1 MEVKVFSNILD
12 ANDRLAEQNRRKL
25 ASHGTLALNMIGSP
39 GCGKTTLLERTLD
52 MLTRRG
58 RIRAGVIEG
67 DIATSRDAE
76 RIRKFGVPVVQ
87 INTSGACH
95 LDASMV
101 GSVLDE
107 LPLDVIDVL
116 FVENVGNLVCPAD
129 FDLGEHAKA
138 LVLSVTEGEDKPQ
151 KYPLIFRIAKVAVIT
166 KTDLLPHLDFDIQKL
181 YADMDA
187 IQRAQTRFPLSART
201 GEGCEAWI
209 DWIERAW
216 GELSPVK
223 AGH

>member
-25 ASHGTLALNMIGSP
+25 ASHNIVALNIIGSP
-39 GCGKTTLLERTLD
+39 GCGKTTLLERTLEIIS
-52 MLTRRG
+52 RRG
-58 RIRAGVIEG
+58 RLRAAVIEG

-87 INTSGACH
+87 INTRGGCH

-107 LPLDVIDVL
+107 LPLDRIDIL
-116 FVENVGNLVCPAD
+116 FIENVGNLVCPAD
-129 FDLGEHAKA
+129 FDIGENAKV

-166 KTDLLPHLDFDIQKL
+166 KIDLLPHLDFDIEKL
-181 YADMDA
+181 YADMNA
-187 IQRAQTRFPLSART
+187 IQTHQARFPLSART
-201 GEGCEAWI
+201 GLGCDAWV
-209 DWIERAW
+209 DWLEQARLNSQK
-216 GELSPVK
+216 G
-223 AGH
+223 

>member
-25 ASHGTLALNMIGSP
+25 ASHDILALNIIGSP

-52 MLTRRG
+52 IISKRG

-87 INTSGACH
+87 INTRGACH

-107 LPLDVIDVL
+107 LPLDKIDVL
-116 FVENVGNLVCPAD
+116 LVENVGNLVCPAD
-129 FDLGEHAKA
+129 FDIGEHAKV
-138 LVLSVTEGEDKPQ
+138 LVISVTEGEDKPQ
-151 KYPLIFRIAKVAVIT
+151 KYPLIFRLAKVAVIT

-181 YADMDA
+181 IADMDS
-187 IQRAQTRFPLSART
+187 IQKAQARFRLSART
-201 GEGCEAWI
+201 GEGCEAWVE
-209 DWIERAW
+209 WIEQVRQ
-216 GELSPVK
+216 ELAPRR
-223 AGH
+223 